1 MADYKDY
8 YKLLGVSNTA
18 SQKEIKRAFRKLAA
32 KYHPDKNPDDP
43 KAEDK
48 FKEINEAYMVLGDE
62 EKRKYYDQ
70 FGSEGPPPFAS
81 GGNPFGNANPE
92 NMADMSDFFQT
103 LFGGGFSGAGVNFG
117 SAGYGGAHYDN
128 DPFGQRQARQA
139 RLSNVE
145 AQLEIDLLQA
155 FEGGTTTISLD
166 NKRLDVNIPKGIKDG
181 SKLRL
186 KGQAPNGADLILIIK
201 LREHPIFKLEGND
214 VRVKVN
220 VPDYRAVLGGPVRVP
235 TLSGDVEMTLPKGT
249 QNGKVLRLK
258 GQGWP
263 NKTGKRGN
271 ELAEIDIVVPTN
283 VDKDRLELY
292 KKLEELDKK

>member
-8 YKLLGVSNTA
+8 YKLLGVSKSA
-18 SQKEIKRAFRKLAA
+18 DQKEIKRAFRKLAA
-32 KYHPDKNPDDP
+32 KYHPDKNPDNP

-70 FGSEGPPPFAS
+70 FGTDGPPPFAT
-81 GGNPFGNANPE
+81 GGSPFGSANPE

-103 LFGGGFSGAGVNFG
+103 LFGGGFSATNVNFG
-117 SAGYGGAHYDN
+117 NTGYGGAHYGN
-128 DPFGQRQARQA
+128 DPFGQRQP

-145 AQLEIDLLQA
+145 AELEIDLLQA
-155 FEGGTTTISLD
+155 FEGGTTTITLD
-166 NKRLDVNIPKGIKDG
+166 SKRLDVNIPKAVKDG

-201 LREHPIFKLEGND
+201 LRKHPVFELSGNNIK
-214 VRVKVN
+214 VKVN
-220 VPDYRAVLGGPVRVP
+220 VPDYRAVLGGTVRVP
-235 TLSGDVEMTLPKGT
+235 TLAGDVEMTLPKGT
-249 QNGKVLRLK
+249 QNGAILRLK

-263 NKTGKRGN
+263 SKNGTRGN
-271 ELAEIDIVVPTN
+271 ELAEINIVVPN
-283 VDKDRLELY
+283 EVDDDRLELY
-292 KKLEELDKK
+292 RKLEKLDKN

>member
-8 YKLLGVSNTA
+8 YKLLGISKSA
-18 SQKEIKRAFRKLAA
+18 DQKEIKKAFRKLAA
-32 KYHPDKNPDDP
+32 KYHPDKNPDNP

-70 FGSEGPPPFAS
+70 FGTDGPPPFAA
-81 GGNPFGNANPE
+81 GGSPFANANPE

-103 LFGGGFSGAGVNFG
+103 LFGGGFSASNVNFAN
-117 SAGYGGAHYDN
+117 AGYAGAHYGN
-128 DPFGQRQARQA
+128 DPFGQRQPR
-139 RLSNVE
+139 RLANVE

-155 FEGGTTTISLD
+155 FEGDTTTISLD

-201 LREHPIFKLEGND
+201 LRNHPVFKLEGND
-214 VRVKVN
+214 IKVKVD
-220 VPDYRAVLGGPVRVP
+220 VLDYRAVLGGPVRVP
-235 TLSGDVEMTLPKGT
+235 SLSGDVEMTLPKGT

-263 NKTGKRGN
+263 DKNGKRGN
-271 ELAEIDIVVPTN
+271 ELAEINIVVPKN
-283 VDKDRLELY
+283 INEDRLELY
-292 KKLEELDKK
+292 KKLEELDSK